1 MLLAITMT
9 ALLLGPT
16 FPTGGADFSP
26 AALWPPRCWSVQTRT
41 LTKDGSGLEKN
52 LRTSPKSV
60 EKLRL
65 ASFPSCLLTSQFTDR
80 QYLRHD
86 SVSCELE
93 AQPGPRASLLTGA
106 FSWKQT

>member
-1 MLLAITMT
+1 MEQISLQQLVA
-9 ALLLGPT
+9 ALLLVC
-16 FPTGGADFSP
+16 AD
-26 AALWPPRCWSVQTRT
+26 T

-60 EKLRL
+60 EKHHL